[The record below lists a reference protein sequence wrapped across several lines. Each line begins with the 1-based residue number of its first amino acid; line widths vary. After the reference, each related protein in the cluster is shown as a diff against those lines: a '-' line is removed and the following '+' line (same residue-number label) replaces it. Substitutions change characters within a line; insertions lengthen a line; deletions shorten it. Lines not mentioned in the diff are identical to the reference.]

1 MAAAM
6 PTAPCAPP
14 SLISYFW
21 SGDVIRSRSVSDRVP
36 TATLEIP
43 APPARLLADWAREIA
58 SHVLLEPGD
67 VEQMPLARTVT
78 RWPEYGQ
85 CLRAMQDWTHALGLG
100 DVLASSDLALMA
112 CRGARYHHDGMQYGS
127 AAFCNLFVSE
137 DKGLDLIY
145 PGTGQRIALR
155 RGTAVLFDTCQPHGV
170 VPRGASAFDETDFP
184 DSRDLSQLFLT
195 WELPI
200 EDPRVAGA
208 LGIAFDVDPAAALQD
223 EEQVRQGGMRQG
235 VRPDSGAWEPVA

>member
-1 MAAAM
+1 MN
-6 PTAPCAPP
+6 TAPLAPQR
-14 SLISYFW
+14 LVSYFW

-36 TATLEIP
+36 TATLDVPI
-43 APPARLLADWAREIA
+43 PPARLVADWAREIA
-58 SHVLLEPGD
+58 SHVVLEPGD
-67 VEQMPLARTVT
+67 VEQMPLARTIA

-85 CLRAMQDWTHALGLG
+85 CLRAMRDWTHALGLG
-100 DVLASSDLALMA
+100 DVLDSSDLALMA

-137 DKGLDLIY
+137 DKALDLIY
-145 PGTGQRIALR
+145 PGTGQRIALV

-170 VPRGASAFDETDFP
+170 VPRGASVFDETDFP

-208 LGIAFDVDPAAALQD
+208 LGIAFDIDPAATLQD
-223 EEQVRQGGMRQG
+223 EEQVRRDGARLG
-235 VRPDSGAWEPVA
+235 VRPDSGTWEPVA